1 MNRIKPTLKRASLA
15 TLTLTVVASSAFGC
29 GEDSASSSTPDASG
43 GLTGEPIK
51 IMTMAPIEATS
62 GTSIVSPETA
72 AAAQAAA
79 ARINADGG
87 IDGRPLEVIVCDE
100 KSDPNAAQACARKA
114 VEEEVVALVGTYS
127 QFSDKAYPILEENKI
142 ANFGNIPVT
151 APDGVSEMSFPVNAG
166 SAVLVAI
173 GQAAAERD
181 DCEKP
186 GLVQID
192 STAKDLITAGVLG
205 GVALAGKEL
214 AYNIALSP
222 TSQDYSGQAAEAADS
237 GDCTVMF
244 TVPGTALAFIPALRQ
259 VADQPIIASNNSV
272 SAEVADKLGAMLD
285 DTLVPDYFPPYNS
298 DAKKKF
304 RDTMETYSDK
314 DVDFTHYNATNAYIS
329 VNIFAEIAAG
339 IEGEITHE
347 TFLAA
352 LEQTSGVSVDGLTPP
367 IDFTKA
373 NEWSEVPFQKR
384 IFNRN
389 MVFTEIKDG
398 EQVQVGDF
406 RDFTVDGGKAFALAL
421 GG

>member
-1 MNRIKPTLKRASLA
+1 MIGNRRSLRRTTLGAV
-15 TLTLTVVASSAFGC
+15 TLTVVALTAVGC
-29 GEDSASSSTPDASG
+29 GEDEDLPDPTG
-43 GLTGEPIK
+43 GLTGEPVK
-51 IMTMAPIEATS
+51 IMTMAPIEASS
-62 GTSIVSPETA
+62 GTSVISPETA
-72 AAAQAAA
+72 AAAEAAA

-87 IDGRPLEVIVCDE
+87 IDGRPIEVIVCDE

-114 VEEEVVALVGTYS
+114 VEEKVVALVGTYS
-127 QFSDKAYPILEENKI
+127 QFSDKAYPILEDNKI
-142 ANFGNIPVT
+142 ANLGNIPVT
-151 APDGVSEMSFPVNAG
+151 PPDGTSAMSFPVNAG

-181 DCEKP
+181 DCKKP

-192 STAKDLITAGVLG
+192 STAKELITAGVQG
-205 GVALAGKEL
+205 GVELAGKKL

-222 TSQDYSGQAAEAADS
+222 TSQDYAGQANEAADS
-237 GDCTVMF
+237 GDCTIMF

-259 VADQPIIASNNSV
+259 VTDQPIIASNNSV
-272 SAEVADKLGAMLD
+272 SAEVAEKLGPALEH
-285 DTLVPDYFPPYNS
+285 TVVPDYFPPYES
-298 DAKKKF
+298 DAKSKF
-304 RDTMETYSDK
+304 RETMDKYSDA

-329 VNIFAEIAAG
+329 VNIFAEIAGG
-339 IEGEITHE
+339 IDGEITHE

-352 LEQTSGVSVDGLTPP
+352 LEKTSGVSVDGLTPP

-398 EQVQVGDF
+398 KQVQVGEF
-406 RDFTVDGGKAFALAL
+406 RDFTKDGGAAFALAM
-421 GG
+421 GS